1 MTTVYTTP
9 NCVQCNQTKK
19 YLDNKNVPYNT
30 VDLSQDPVAMTMIQ
44 GLGFKSVP
52 VVITA
57 TDKWAG
63 FKLDKLSA
71 LVA

>member
-19 YLDNKNVPYNT
+19 YLDRENVPYTT
-30 VDLSQDPVAMTMIQ
+30 VDLTQDQEAMDMIT

-52 VVITA
+52 VVITE

>member
-1 MTTVYTTP
+1 M
-9 NCVQCNQTKK
+9 
-19 YLDNKNVPYNT
+19 D
-30 VDLSQDPVAMTMIQ
+30 MIT

-52 VVITA
+52 VVITE